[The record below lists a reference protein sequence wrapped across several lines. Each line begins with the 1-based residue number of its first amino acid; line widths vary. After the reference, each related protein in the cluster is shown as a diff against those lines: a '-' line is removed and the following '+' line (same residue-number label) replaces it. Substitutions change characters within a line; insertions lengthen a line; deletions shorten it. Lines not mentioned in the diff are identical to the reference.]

1 MNSNEMEIWKEQCYF
16 RNHKSYENQVS
27 VVEKLCKKMRETKKK
42 NYLYVSIDLD
52 KEYET
57 LDKETLLQVQETYEI
72 GKKKY
77 GLVYSGSMSV
87 LMHVSQSF

>member
-1 MNSNEMEIWKEQCYF
+1 
-16 RNHKSYENQVS
+16 
-27 VVEKLCKKMRETKKK
+27 MRETKKK